1 MRPRDSLKSYINF
14 FQSQLAKVS
23 NYREKVFTLAFISGL
38 QVTHS
43 LYKHLLKH
51 NVAKM
56 SEALSQ
62 TQPFIH
68 LEEAMRVSSN
78 PSTKFSEDRMK
89 SKSTREAP
97 DHVPNRH
104 RR

>member
-1 MRPRDSLKSYINF
+1 MRPGDNLKSYINF

-23 NYREKVFTLAFISGL
+23 NCGEEASALAFISGL

-62 TQPFIH
+62 AQLFIQ
-68 LEEAMRVSSN
+68 LEEIMKASSN

-89 SKSTREAP
+89 SKCPRISQSCFRLT
-97 DHVPNRH
+97 
-104 RR
+104 